1 MGGGRSLDLTT
12 KEKGRKMET
21 KQKTCA
27 ELIGQEL
34 ADREAELARLYA
46 VIDSGD
52 GMDKED
58 EAYNEINEMAYGI
71 EVKKVFKVIW
81 SGGGPADWI
90 EITTDGNGDI
100 EKVEYI
106 YQDWYDGARKQVE
119 EDSAVWRYA
128 EGILEMM
135 SA

>member
-1 MGGGRSLDLTT
+1 
-12 KEKGRKMET
+12 MET
-21 KQKTCA
+21 KQATCA

-34 ADREAELARLYA
+34 EDRERELARLYA

-71 EVKKVFKVIW
+71 EIKKIFKVIW

-90 EITTDGNGDI
+90 EITTDENGDI

>member
-1 MGGGRSLDLTT
+1 
-12 KEKGRKMET
+12 MET
-21 KQKTCA
+21 KQETCA
-27 ELIGQEL
+27 ERIGQEL
-34 ADREAELARLYA
+34 ADREAELHRLYA

-52 GMDKED
+52 GMDLED
-58 EAYNEINEMAYGI
+58 EAYNEINEMSYGI
-71 EVKKVFKVIW
+71 EVKKVYKVIW

-90 EITTDGNGDI
+90 EITTDSEGDI

-119 EDSAVWRYA
+119 QDSSVWRYA